1 MWARKP
7 NPLRDYVQLLSGFI
21 VDCGDGVQV
30 ALRGECS
37 WFADHR
43 RERL

>member
-1 MWARKP
+1 MSEG
-7 NPLRDYVQLLSGFI
+7 NLLGDNVQLLSEFI
-21 VDCGDGVQV
+21 VDCGGGVEV